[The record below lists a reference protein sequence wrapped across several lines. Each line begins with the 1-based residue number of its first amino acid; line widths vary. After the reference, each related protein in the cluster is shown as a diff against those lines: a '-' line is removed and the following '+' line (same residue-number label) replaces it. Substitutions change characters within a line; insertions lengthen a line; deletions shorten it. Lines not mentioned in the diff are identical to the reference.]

1 MNKDKKTQ
9 CGQNAGVSCDVTNCH
24 YHCGE
29 YGCKAEQIKVG
40 HGFAANSADTVCDTF
55 KPKSI
60 D

>member
-1 MNKDKKTQ
+1 MDKQKKAQ
-9 CGQNAGVSCDVTNCH
+9 CGQNTGVTCDVVNCQ

-40 HGFAANSADTVCDTF
+40 HGFASNSKDTVCDTF